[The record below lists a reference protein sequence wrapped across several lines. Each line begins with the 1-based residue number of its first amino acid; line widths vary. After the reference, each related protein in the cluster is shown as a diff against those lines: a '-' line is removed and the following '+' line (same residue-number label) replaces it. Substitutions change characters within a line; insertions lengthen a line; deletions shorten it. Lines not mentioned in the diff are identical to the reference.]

1 MKKLLEIIDEVAK
14 EHGLEWHKPQSA
26 EPIKKSEDFSRV
38 SSIIVATDDKMLMLQ
53 RRDNG
58 KWTFPGG
65 HLNDDE
71 THLEGA
77 VRELWEEA
85 GIRANPDEMILLG
98 SKKTFQNKDIH
109 VYLYKVNSEVK
120 PSAANDPDKEAQ
132 KFAWLPHVLPED
144 IKENLYIPVGD
155 NSSLSMFSVWLLR
168 QKANKLKK
176 LVESKKSV

>member
-1 MKKLLEIIDEVAK
+1 
-14 EHGLEWHKPQSA
+14 
-26 EPIKKSEDFSRV
+26 
-38 SSIIVATDDKMLMLQ
+38 MLMLQ
-53 RRDNG
+53 RRDNN

-65 HLNDDE
+65 HLNDAE

-98 SKKTFQNKDIH
+98 NKKTFQNKDIC
-109 VYLYKVNSEVK
+109 VYLYKINSEVK

-155 NSSLSMFSVWLLR
+155 NSSLSLFSVWLLR
-168 QKANKLKK
+168 QKTNKLKE
-176 LVESKKSV
+176 LIEAKKSV

>member
-1 MKKLLEIIDEVAK
+1 MRKTQ
-14 EHGLEWHKPQSA
+14 PM
-26 EPIKKSEDFSRV
+26 KKSEDSSRV
-38 SSIIVATDDKMLMLQ
+38 SSVVVATDDKMLMLQ
-53 RRDNG
+53 RRDNN

-65 HLNDDE
+65 HLNDNE

-85 GIRANPDEMILLG
+85 GIKANPDEMILLG
-98 SKKTFQNKDIH
+98 NKKTFQNKDIY
-109 VYLYKVNSEVK
+109 VYLYKINSEVN

-168 QKANKLKK
+168 QKTNKLKE